1 MAQIKKVVI
10 KRFKRIANLEL
21 ELGSSTLVIGA
32 NNAGKS
38 SVLQAIHF
46 AVSLA
51 QSAKLVG
58 GVTWRNDKYE
68 LSFAQTQRILKHS
81 PSSGGLS
88 RPMASKERR
97 PVR

>member
-1 MAQIKKVVI
+1 MAQIRKVEI

-21 ELGSSTLVIGA
+21 ELGSTTLVIGA

-51 QSAKLVG
+51 QSAKRVG
-58 GVTWRNDKYE
+58 GGNWRNDKYE
-68 LSFAQTQRILKHS
+68 LRQPGIGCNDHIHGRAI
-81 PSSGGLS
+81 GL
-88 RPMASKERR
+88 R
-97 PVR
+97 